1 MKKQLLFA
9 VLLCTSGTMA
19 FAQGAVRAS
28 LGNNNQAFNLNTE
41 QLLEVSL
48 PSNPS
53 TGYTWMVKE
62 KNGTLTTLSQ
72 LDQHFES
79 FTPENA
85 IGADGLTTIQFMPL
99 SQGTTELELVY
110 KRPFEANGEILNT
123 YHLQVN
129 CAGKYAG
136 NLPIEAGKA
145 STIEAPVSV
154 YGLPSAFSW
163 QAQCTSV
170 KNQGS
175 CGSCWSF
182 TATAA
187 FEAVVNIWD
196 KKQYDFS
203 EQFLVNCDN
212 TSSGCNGGSNSALNM
227 YVKFGGVMETD
238 APYKG
243 KDGTCATYTY
253 HEKAKSYAKV
263 SNTQAAL
270 KQALYDY
277 GPMYVA
283 ICAGTNF
290 SNVKA
295 GQVLSKTD
303 GTNLNHAVTLVGWD
317 DAKGAWL
324 IKNSWGAS
332 YCDKGYVWVQYG
344 VSGVGGA
351 AARYDYKGVIPHT
364 TGIVSTK
371 AASLSVYPNPGEG
384 VFTFN
389 GLQVNDKIQIYDVL
403 GKVVYESSAT
413 NTQQTLDL
421 SNQTKGMFIYVITD
435 AQSNE
440 TVNGKLINN

>member
-1 MKKQLLFA
+1 MKKPLLFA
-9 VLLCTSGTMA
+9 FLLFMNGTMA
-19 FAQGAVRAS
+19 FAQESIRAS
-28 LGNNNQAFNLNTE
+28 LGNNNQAFSLTTQ

-53 TGYTWMVKE
+53 TGYIWMVKE
-62 KNGTLTTLSQ
+62 NGVLRTLTQ
-72 LDQHFES
+72 LDQSFTS
-79 FTPENA
+79 FTPDNA
-85 IGADGLTTIQFMPL
+85 IGADGLTTIKFMPTG
-99 SQGTTELELVY
+99 SGTTQLELVY
-110 KRPFEANGEILNT
+110 KRPFEENGEILNT
-123 YHLQVN
+123 YGIQVN

-136 NLPIEAGKA
+136 TLPIEVSKTTAV
-145 STIEAPVSV
+145 EAPQSV
-154 YGLPSAFSW
+154 YGLPSAFNW

-170 KNQGS
+170 KNQAS

-227 YVKFGGVMETD
+227 YVKYGGVLETD
-238 APYKG
+238 APYKA

-270 KQALYDY
+270 KQAVYDY

-283 ICAGTNF
+283 ICAGNNF
-290 SNVKA
+290 SAAKA
-295 GQVLSKTD
+295 GQVLTKTD

-317 DAKGAWL
+317 DSKGAWL
-324 IKNSWGAS
+324 IKNSWGSS

-364 TGIVSTK
+364 TGIDALS
-371 AASLSVYPNPGEG
+371 AAGLSVYPNPSEG

-389 GLQVNDKIQIYDVL
+389 GLQLNDKIQIYDIL
-403 GKVVYESSAT
+403 GKIVYETRAN
-413 NTQQTLDL
+413 NTQQTLDI
-421 SNQTKGMFIYVITD
+421 SNQTKGLFIYVITNS
-435 AQSNE
+435 QTNE
-440 TVNGKLINN
+440 TIEGKIVHQ